1 MGDRV
6 SERDA
11 DSATADAVGEP
22 PLPDVSPC
30 YEAYVERRDHRPD
43 SCTIYS
49 SVTLEATRDRWIKAW
64 GDAFVSREDAR

>member
-1 MGDRV
+1 VTDRDTDAEVIASDTDGD
-6 SERDA
+6 
-11 DSATADAVGEP
+11 P